1 MVMKGDVQI
10 GYKSN
15 ENQHFKM
22 KSSIKYIFGKQMAQF
37 PENESKLSKG
47 TYDLLGKYNHAESR
61 TVVMHLWVFS
71 PNTYGGAE
79 PVAPWIKIQAIIVC
93 IFLIS

>member
-47 TYDLLGKYNHAESR
+47 TYDLLWKIKSCRKPYCCHALVSIFSKHIWRGR
-61 TVVMHLWVFS
+61 TSGTLD
-71 PNTYGGAE
+71 
-79 PVAPWIKIQAIIVC
+79 
-93 IFLIS
+93 